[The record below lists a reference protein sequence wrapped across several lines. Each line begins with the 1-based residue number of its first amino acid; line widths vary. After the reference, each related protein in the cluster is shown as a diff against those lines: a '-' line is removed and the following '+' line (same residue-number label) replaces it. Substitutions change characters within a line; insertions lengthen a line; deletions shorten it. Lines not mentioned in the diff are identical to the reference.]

1 MIDEAIFDA
10 EEKMEKAVSVARDD
24 LSGIRTGRANPGMF
38 ARVNVEYYGTPTPIT
53 QMCSINVPEARMV
66 VIKPYEAGQ
75 LRAIEDAIRNSD
87 LGVNPT
93 NDGTI
98 IRVAIPQLTEERRRE
113 LVKQAKAKGE
123 DAKVSVRNIRR
134 RAMDDIEKARK
145 FALEKF
151 SNELLAVKDSLDAA
165 LLIEAAEVQ
174 SYKDGV
180 DLTAK
185 QLASVFDKFN
195 IAEINPVGEKF
206 DPNKHQAISMLE
218 NSGEPNTVT
227 SVLQK
232 GYTLNDRVLRPAL
245 VMVAK

>member
-1 MIDEAIFDA
+1 MQQDQDSNQTEQDVSIETPADTSSEAEITELEA
-10 EEKMEKAVSVARDD
+10 ALEE
-24 LSGIRTGRANPGMF
+24 
-38 ARVNVEYYGTPTPIT
+38 
-53 QMCSINVPEARMV
+53 
-66 VIKPYEAGQ
+66 
-75 LRAIEDAIRNSD
+75 
-87 LGVNPT
+87 
-93 NDGTI
+93 
-98 IRVAIPQLTEERRRE
+98 
-113 LVKQAKAKGE
+113 AKANVLYVKAEGE
-123 DAKVSVRNIRR
+123 NIRR
-134 RAMDDIEKARK
+134 RAMDDIDKARK

-165 LLIEAAEVQ
+165 LLIEAADVQ

-180 DLTAK
+180 ELTTK
-185 QLASVFDKFN
+185 QLASVFEKFN

>member
-1 MIDEAIFDA
+1 MQDEKENGLSDNQQQENQQPEVVAEPTP
-10 EEKMEKAVSVARDD
+10 EEK
-24 LSGIRTGRANPGMF
+24 
-38 ARVNVEYYGTPTPIT
+38 IT
-53 QMCSINVPEARMV
+53 ALEAALA
-66 VIKPYEAGQ
+66 E
-75 LRAIEDAIRNSD
+75 
-87 LGVNPT
+87 
-93 NDGTI
+93 
-98 IRVAIPQLTEERRRE
+98 
-113 LVKQAKAKGE
+113 AKASVLYVKAEGE
-123 DAKVSVRNIRR
+123 NIRR
-134 RAMDDIEKARK
+134 RAMDDIDKARK

-165 LLIEAAEVQ
+165 LSVGNADVE
-174 SYKDGV
+174 SYKNGV
-180 DLTAK
+180 ELTVK
-185 QLASVFDKFN
+185 QLGAVFEKFN

>member
-1 MIDEAIFDA
+1 MTENVNDSPATQA
-10 EEKMEKAVSVARDD
+10 EEDNQ
-24 LSGIRTGRANPGMF
+24 AN
-38 ARVNVEYYGTPTPIT
+38 TPAASP
-53 QMCSINVPEARMV
+53 
-66 VIKPYEAGQ
+66 
-75 LRAIEDAIRNSD
+75 
-87 LGVNPT
+87 
-93 NDGTI
+93 
-98 IRVAIPQLTEERRRE
+98 EERIAE
-113 LVKQAKAKGE
+113 LEAQLVEAQAAVLYTKAEGE
-123 DAKVSVRNIRR
+123 NIRR

-165 LLIEAAEVQ
+165 LLIEATEVQ

-232 GYTLNDRVLRPAL
+232 GYTLNERVLRPAL

>member
-1 MIDEAIFDA
+1 MQQDQENQQA
-10 EEKMEKAVSVARDD
+10 ELAAQDVTAEQNAPV
-24 LSGIRTGRANPGMF
+24 T
-38 ARVNVEYYGTPTPIT
+38 
-53 QMCSINVPEARMV
+53 PEAR
-66 VIKPYEAGQ
+66 IAELEAA
-75 LRAIEDAIRNSD
+75 L
-87 LGVNPT
+87 
-93 NDGTI
+93 
-98 IRVAIPQLTEERRRE
+98 EE
-113 LVKQAKAKGE
+113 AKASVLYTKAEGE
-123 DAKVSVRNIRR
+123 NIRR
-134 RAMDDIEKARK
+134 RAMDDIDKARK

-165 LLIEAAEVQ
+165 LLIEATDVQ

-180 DLTAK
+180 ELTAK

-232 GYTLNDRVLRPAL
+232 GYTLNERVLRPAL

>member
-1 MIDEAIFDA
+1 MHQESKNSEIDIQGLPENSAGLDPIQDSGAAGSLDDRIA
-10 EEKMEKAVSVARDD
+10 ELE
-24 LSGIRTGRANPGMF
+24 N
-38 ARVNVEYYGTPTPIT
+38 
-53 QMCSINVPEARMV
+53 
-66 VIKPYEAGQ
+66 Q
-75 LRAIEDAIRNSD
+75 L
-87 LGVNPT
+87 
-93 NDGTI
+93 
-98 IRVAIPQLTEERRRE
+98 EE
-113 LVKQAKAKGE
+113 AKAAVLYVKADGE
-123 DAKVSVRNIRR
+123 NIRR

-165 LLIEAAEVQ
+165 LLIESTDVQ

-180 DLTAK
+180 QITAK
-185 QLASVFDKFN
+185 QLGAVFDKFN
-195 IAEINPVGEKF
+195 IAEINPTGEKF

>member
-1 MIDEAIFDA
+1 MQEENQQEGVAEA
-10 EEKMEKAVSVARDD
+10 
-24 LSGIRTGRANPGMF
+24 T
-38 ARVNVEYYGTPTPIT
+38 T
-53 QMCSINVPEARMV
+53 QTETTAEAR
-66 VIKPYEAGQ
+66 IAELEAA
-75 LRAIEDAIRNSD
+75 L
-87 LGVNPT
+87 
-93 NDGTI
+93 
-98 IRVAIPQLTEERRRE
+98 EE
-113 LVKQAKAKGE
+113 AKASVLYVKAEGE
-123 DAKVSVRNIRR
+123 NIRR
-134 RAMDDIEKARK
+134 RAMDDIDKARK

-165 LLIEAAEVQ
+165 LLIEAADVQ

-180 DLTAK
+180 QLTAN
-185 QLASVFDKFN
+185 QLTSVFEKFN

>member
-1 MIDEAIFDA
+1 MGKHMQ
-10 EEKMEKAVSVARDD
+10 EEQTSTLPEFENSPEN
-24 LSGIRTGRANPGMF
+24 IET
-38 ARVNVEYYGTPTPIT
+38 
-53 QMCSINVPEARMV
+53 PEAKV
-66 VIKPYEAGQ
+66 AELEAA
-75 LRAIEDAIRNSD
+75 L
-87 LGVNPT
+87 
-93 NDGTI
+93 
-98 IRVAIPQLTEERRRE
+98 EEAQAAV
-113 LVKQAKAKGE
+113 LYVKAEGE
-123 DAKVSVRNIRR
+123 NIRR
-134 RAMDDIEKARK
+134 RAMDDIDKARK

-165 LLIEAAEVQ
+165 LIVEATEVQ
-174 SYKDGV
+174 SYKDGIQI
-180 DLTAK
+180 TAN